1 MRGNKR
7 LVQGIAVATMTG
19 ALVLTALPQQTITK
33 TEETV
38 QITQNA
44 TAGTSAMS
52 DGYMSQIFSQAMSL
66 EINDASPVMS
76 TAVIGKPFN
85 EKPAVIEHADSKEG
99 KMKKQSAKKTASNK
113 ASEKKTDK
121 KTTEKKSENKATEK
135 KSDKKKSDKSESNKT
150 APDKD
155 KTTSEK
161 ALESKATDASVKA
174 NKSEKTTKSLDSGS
188 KEKDSKN
195 SNEKKTVSAKASDTK
210 KADSKKNTKK
220 ENTKKENDKDDKSSS
235 KDKWENKL
243 MADVD
248 KSLNIRKSDDIDSQV
263 LGKLRK
269 GDTATVLKKG
279 KKWTKIKSG
288 DVVGYVK
295 NSYCVY
301 GEEAYKLAK
310 KICHTYATVKT
321 DGLRI
326 RQKAHDEAIVLRA
339 AEEGDKLVVN
349 KDKKEKDGW
358 VAVTVDDTKGYVS
371 SDYVDVALGTGKAI
385 TIEEEQ
391 AQIAAQKKAEEAAQQ
406 TVSSNV
412 SSASASTASTAS
424 AQVSSNDLTLLSAII
439 FCEAGGES
447 YAGQVAVGAVVMNRL
462 KSGSFPNT
470 ISGVVYQSGQFSPVA
485 NGALSRALANGNY
498 ANCTSAAQAA
508 LAGSDNTGGAKFFHR
523 VNGDAGLVIGNHVFY

>member
-19 ALVLTALPQQTITK
+19 ALVLTALPQQMIIK

-44 TAGTSAMS
+44 SAGTSAMS
-52 DGYMSQIFSQAMSL
+52 DGYMSQIFTQAMNL
-66 EINDASPVMS
+66 EKSDASPVMS
-76 TAVIGKPFN
+76 TAVVGKPFI
-85 EKPAVIEHADSKEG
+85 EKPAVIEHADTEKKETV
-99 KMKKQSAKKTASNK
+99 KKTNSAKKNTEK
-113 ASEKKTDK
+113 ESEKQTTK
-121 KTTEKKSENKATEK
+121 KTSETGKKDQENSDASDQTVKSAQDADSQDNKNKINNKSSNEVKAENKK
-135 KSDKKKSDKSESNKT
+135 
-150 APDKD
+150 
-155 KTTSEK
+155 
-161 ALESKATDASVKA
+161 V
-174 NKSEKTTKSLDSGS
+174 
-188 KEKDSKN
+188 
-195 SNEKKTVSAKASDTK
+195 SDTD
-210 KADSKKNTKK
+210 KADSKKKTDK
-220 ENTKKENDKDDKSSS
+220 EKEKDNQKEEKNEKSSV
-235 KDKWENKL
+235 KEKWENKL

-248 KSLNIRKSDDIDSQV
+248 KSLNIRKSDDIDSEV

-269 GDTATVLKKG
+269 GDTATILKKG

-295 NSYCVY
+295 NSYCVF
-301 GEEAYKLAK
+301 GTEAYKLAK
-310 KICHTYATVKT
+310 KICHTYATVKA

-326 RQKAHDEAIVLRA
+326 RQKADDDAIVLRA

-391 AQIAAQKKAEEAAQQ
+391 EQIAAQQKAEAAKQAAA
-406 TVSSNV
+406 SNV
-412 SSASASTASTAS
+412 SNSTVSGSVAPASSTS
-424 AQVSSNDLTLLSAII
+424 AQVSTNDLTLLSAII

-485 NGALSRALANGNY
+485 NGALARALANGNY
-498 ANCTSAAQAA
+498 TNCTSAAQAA